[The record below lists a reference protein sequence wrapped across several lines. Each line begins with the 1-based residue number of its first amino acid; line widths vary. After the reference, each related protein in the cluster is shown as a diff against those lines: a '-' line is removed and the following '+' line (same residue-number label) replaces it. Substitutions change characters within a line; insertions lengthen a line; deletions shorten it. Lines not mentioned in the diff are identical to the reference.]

1 MNKIICLI
9 ALGVCCLQVSAQT
22 TFTAL
27 KITPEFPKQNSRVNF
42 EYNQNYT
49 PLIRLPKL
57 EIVVYQFSEKGL
69 KVTEPVITK
78 KGTVHTGS
86 FLVDSN
92 TNCIAFGFSSGEEKD
107 INKGKGY
114 ILPVYSK
121 KNVPVEN
128 YYRAASSLYSGY
140 GEYLFGLPADAVKTL
155 AFLEEGLK
163 QYPALKN
170 DANYFDNYLNAI
182 NSSKKKEEVASL
194 IPAKLREFESR
205 GNLTDAGYSTLI
217 RWYTK
222 DKRKEKADSLTAL
235 MKAKFPE
242 GTWKREE
249 VLNNF
254 FDETDLPKRI
264 AIYNDFVNRYNA
276 EADKP
281 LIETMK
287 SRLAIAYGKKKDFTS
302 YNEWSKGLGEAT
314 LYSMHNDLA
323 WSMAEAG
330 EDLEK
335 AKLYSYAATIYAR
348 NEIGKPT
355 QKKPADQTTKQWAA
369 GRKTT
374 FGMYADTYG
383 FILYKLGDYKAGL
396 PYAREA
402 VAIYEKDAEYNERY
416 ALLAEKALPLKEA
429 KIIIEKMVKAGLA
442 SSKTKDALKKLYLK
456 EKQTEEGFDIY
467 LAGLEA
473 DAKRKKRE
481 EIAKT
486 IIDEPAPTFELKDMD
501 GRLVNLKG
509 LEGKILVV
517 DFWATWCGP
526 CIASM
531 PGMNKALAKFRDN
544 DNIQFLFVDTW
555 ESGEDKVKNAK
566 DFMSKNNYPFHVL
579 MDNDN
584 EMVKDFNVRG
594 IPTKFIIDKTGRIRF
609 KAVGFGGNDDA
620 LVDEL
625 TTMIELAGK

>member
-9 ALGVCCLQVSAQT
+9 AFAACCLTSSAQT

-27 KITPEFPKQNSRVNF
+27 KINPEFPKQNSRVNF
-42 EYNQNYT
+42 EYNQNFS

-57 EIVVYQFSEKGL
+57 DIIVYQFSDNGV

-92 TNCIAFGFSSGEEKD
+92 AACIAFGFSSGEEKD
-107 INKGKGY
+107 LNNNKGY
-114 ILPVYSK
+114 VFPVYN
-121 KNVPVEN
+121 KNNIPVEN
-128 YYRAASSLYSGY
+128 YYQAASSLYSGY
-140 GEYLFGLPADAVKTL
+140 GEYLFGLPGDAGKAL
-155 AFLEEGLK
+155 AYLEEGFKQHPTLK
-163 QYPALKN
+163 SN
-170 DANYFDNYLNAI
+170 ANYLDSYLNAI
-182 NSSKKKEEVASL
+182 SSSKKKEEVAAL
-194 IPAKLREFESR
+194 VQEELREFENR

-222 DKRKEKADSLTAL
+222 DKKKEKADSLAVL
-235 MKAKFPE
+235 MKSLFPG

-249 VLNNF
+249 MVNNF
-254 FDETDLPKRI
+254 FNEDDLPKRI
-264 AIYNDFVNRYNA
+264 AIYNDFANRYTA
-276 EADKP
+276 EIDKP
-281 LIETMK
+281 MIETMK
-287 SRLAIAYGKKKDFTS
+287 SRLAMAYGKKKDFKS
-302 YNEWSKGLGEAT
+302 YEDWSKGLGKET
-314 LYSMHNDLA
+314 LHSINNDLA

-330 EDLEK
+330 EDLAQ
-335 AKLYSYAATIYAR
+335 AKIYSYAATMYAK
-348 NEIGKPT
+348 NEMLKPT
-355 QKKPADQTTKQWAA
+355 QKKPAEQTTKQWTA
-369 GRKTT
+369 GRKATY
-374 FGMYADTYG
+374 GMYADTYG
-383 FILYKLGDYKAGL
+383 FILYKLGDYKGGL

-402 VAIYEKDAEYNERY
+402 AAIYEKDAEYNERY
-416 ALLAEKALPLKEA
+416 ALVAEKALPLKEA
-429 KIIIEKMVKAGLA
+429 KTIIEKMVKAGLA
-442 SSKTKDALKKLYLK
+442 SSKTKEVLKNLYIK
-456 EKQTEEGFDIY
+456 EKQTEKGFDIY
-467 LAGLEA
+467 LAALEA
-473 DAKRKKRE
+473 DAKSKKRA

-486 IIDEPAPTFELKDMD
+486 IINEPAPAFGLKDMD
-501 GRLVNLKG
+501 GQFVKLDDLK
-509 LEGKILVV
+509 GKILVV

-531 PGMNKALAKFRDN
+531 PGMNKALSKYRNDDN
-544 DNIQFLFVDTW
+544 VKFLFVDTW

-566 DFMSKNNYPFHVL
+566 DFMSKKNYPFHVL

-609 KAVGFGGNDDA
+609 KAIGFGGNDDA